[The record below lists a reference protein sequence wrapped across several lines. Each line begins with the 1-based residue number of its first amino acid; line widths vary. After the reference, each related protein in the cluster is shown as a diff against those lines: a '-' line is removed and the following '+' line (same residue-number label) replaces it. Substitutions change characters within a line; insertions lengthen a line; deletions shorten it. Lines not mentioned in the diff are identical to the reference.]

1 MSQTRRNVSA
11 ARSITLVP
19 ASAGARPAADYLI
32 AGHCCESGDVL
43 TPEPGNPE
51 GLLPRSLP
59 EARIGDALVIGGAGA
74 YCSAMCC
81 KNYNSFPEAAE
92 VLLRKN
98 GELRLIRKRQTLDQM
113 LANEMLL

>member
-1 MSQTRRNVSA
+1 MNKHA
-11 ARSITLVP
+11 ASELRF
-19 ASAGARPAADYLI
+19 
-32 AGHCCESGDVL
+32 
-43 TPEPGNPE
+43 EPGRL
-51 GLLPRSLP
+51 GRHD